1 MQAIST
7 PGTAGSPTTAAPST
21 RWLLRC
27 GVFVGPLYLAV
38 GLAQAFVREGFAF
51 SRHPLSVLENGHG
64 GWIQIANLA
73 LSGLMVIA
81 AAVGFRRVLG
91 AKARALTWLLG
102 AYGAGM
108 IMAAVF
114 RADPMDGFPVGTPVG
129 PPTSIS
135 TSGLLHFAAGGIGF
149 LCLAVSCF
157 LAARA
162 MSRLNAGALAR
173 LSFWSGLIV
182 AVGFFGSMAIPNAS
196 PVLGIWI
203 AVVVGWAWLSILS
216 SVMWTPATEAMA
228 SP

>member
-1 MQAIST
+1 MQAIS
-7 PGTAGSPTTAAPST
+7 PAGTAGNPAAAAPST

-27 GVFVGPLYLAV
+27 GVVVGPFYLAV
-38 GLAQAFVREGFAF
+38 GLAQAFVREGFDF
-51 SRHPLSVLENGHG
+51 SRHPLSVLENGRG

-81 AAVGFRRVLG
+81 AAAGFRRVLG
-91 AKARALTWLLG
+91 DKARALSWFLG

-108 IMAAVF
+108 IAAAVF

-162 MSRLNAGALAR
+162 MSRLNARAPAR

-182 AVGFFGSMAIPNAS
+182 AVGFFGSVAIPNSS

-216 SVMWTPATEAMA
+216 RRLAVIGAT
-228 SP
+228 